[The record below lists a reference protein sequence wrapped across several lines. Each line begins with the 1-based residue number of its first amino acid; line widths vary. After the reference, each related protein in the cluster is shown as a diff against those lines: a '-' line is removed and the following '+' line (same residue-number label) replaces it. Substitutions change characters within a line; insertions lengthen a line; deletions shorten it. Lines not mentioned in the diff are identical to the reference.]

1 MRQLPETFAPDAVA
15 RVDALLDAMVEQ
27 HGVAIPLAIESGS
40 RAWGFP
46 SPDSDYDCRFVYVR
60 RDEDYLSPWD
70 VRDVL
75 ESAPDGVLDVNG
87 WDLRK
92 AVQLLVRGNATVPE
106 WAGSPLVYRG
116 DEAFRTGLL
125 ALADRVADRARVAT
139 HYAHLGQTQWARFLT
154 DDGRMPLKKLFYALR
169 PALAVLWLRE
179 HPASAVPP
187 MRLQDLVAQVPLAEP
202 VVRAVEDLVALKATT
217 RELGVGEVPAPI
229 RALVERE
236 LRHEAWMSV
245 RRSPAAVAAARE
257 DAAAFFRDAV
267 RAYGAGRPGSA
278 RAAAGTAALGAA

>member
-1 MRQLPETFAPDAVA
+1 MRQLADTFAPDAVA
-15 RVDALLDAMVEQ
+15 RVDALLDDMVER

-60 RDEDYLSPWD
+60 RDEDYLSPWGI
-70 VRDVL
+70 RDVL

-116 DEAFRTGLL
+116 DEVFRRDLL

-139 HYAHLGQTQWARFLT
+139 HYAHLGQAQWARFLT

-179 HPASAVPP
+179 HPTSAVPP
-187 MRLQDLVAQVPLAEP
+187 MRLQDLVAQVPLAAP

-217 RELGVGEVPAPI
+217 RELGVGAVPAPI

-236 LRHEAWMSV
+236 LRHEDWMSE
-245 RRSPAAVAAARE
+245 RRPPAAVAVARA

-267 RAYGAGRPGSA
+267 RRYGSRPPGTAG
-278 RAAAGTAALGAA
+278 AAAGAAALGVA